1 MSFVIAQPE
10 ILAAAATELHTINA
24 AVWAGNAAAAAPTT
38 GVVPAAADVVS
49 MLTAAQF
56 ASHAG
61 LYQEMS
67 AQAATVREQLATT
80 LGISAGSYAATE
92 AANTTTVT

>member
-10 ILAAAATELHTINA
+10 ILTAAAAELHTINA
-24 AVWAGNAAAAAPTT
+24 AVRAGKVAAAAPTI
-38 GVVPAAADVVS
+38 GVSPAAADLVS

-56 ASHAG
+56 ASHAR
-61 LYQEMS
+61 LYQEVS

-92 AANTTTVT
+92 AANTTTVA

>member
-10 ILAAAATELHTINA
+10 ILSTAAAELHSINA
-24 AVWAGNAAAAAPTT
+24 AVRAGNVAAAAPTI
-38 GVVPAAADVVS
+38 GISPAAADVVS

-56 ASHAG
+56 ASHAR
-61 LYQEMS
+61 LYQEVS
-67 AQAATVREQLATT
+67 AQAAAVREQLATT

-92 AANTTTVT
+92 SANTTTVA